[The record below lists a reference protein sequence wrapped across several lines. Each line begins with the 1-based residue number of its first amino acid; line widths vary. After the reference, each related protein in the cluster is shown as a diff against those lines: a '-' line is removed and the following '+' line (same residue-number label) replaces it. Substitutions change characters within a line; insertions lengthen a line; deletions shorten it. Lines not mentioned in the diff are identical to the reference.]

1 MYLLSCNLSEI
12 FIVFFYGLLNFPFS
26 LLPLQILFLNLVTD
40 VFPALALGLGK
51 GNKLIMKMPP
61 RNPQEPIVIKRDWF
75 TINAYAVLLALP
87 VMAVTWYGSYY
98 LGYDAKLSNNISF
111 ISMALSQLWH
121 VLNLSSCKISFLNNE
136 ITRNKFIWAAL
147 LLCIAIMA
155 VFYFV
160 SPLNEYIGLQML
172 SANTWLIIVATSI
185 VPVFLIQLFKRV
197 FKIID

>member
-1 MYLLSCNLSEI
+1 
-12 FIVFFYGLLNFPFS
+12 
-26 LLPLQILFLNLVTD
+26 
-40 VFPALALGLGK
+40 
-51 GNKLIMKMPP
+51 MKIPP

-87 VMAVTWYGSYY
+87 IMLVTWYCNYY
-98 LGYDAKLSNNISF
+98 LKYDAQLCNNITFFSL
-111 ISMALSQLWH
+111 ALAQLWH
-121 VLNLSSCKISFLNNE
+121 VLNLSSRKISFINNE

-160 SPLNEYIGLQML
+160 SPLNSTIGLEML
-172 SANTWLIIVATSI
+172 SSKTWLIIVVTSI
-185 VPVFLIQLFKRV
+185 APVFLIQIFKRI